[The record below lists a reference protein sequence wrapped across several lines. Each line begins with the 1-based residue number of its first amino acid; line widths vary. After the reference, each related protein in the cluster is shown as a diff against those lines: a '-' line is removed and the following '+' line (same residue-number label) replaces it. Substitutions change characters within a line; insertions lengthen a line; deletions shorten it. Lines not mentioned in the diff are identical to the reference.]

1 MPYAL
6 TPEARVHTYANS
18 RQSAPQSIA
27 LRDGGY
33 ITVWSGAGEPDQGYG
48 VYLQRFDAAGV
59 RVGGETLINTT
70 TAYSQRNPQITL
82 LANGGY
88 AIIWDGTV
96 PGGGAGDPA
105 ALGVFV
111 QVFDVSGNRVGP
123 ETQVS
128 TGGSSQQLT
137 ALPGGG
143 FVVTWTHA
151 VDYPFSGVSARIYDA
166 AGLPRGG
173 AFALDDDQIASLSSV
188 TATDTGFIAVWRAN
202 NPGEAV
208 IAVQAYDAGGARI
221 GAPLRIP
228 RDGAQTTPEIVRLTD
243 GGFAVVWAQTDGL
256 YGQLLASDG
265 RTSGDRF
272 LVQTAPGGA
281 QLLHTVVA
289 TPDGGFTVAW
299 EQFAGPSSSSIAV
312 GAFFADG
319 SRNGQTLVV
328 ASGLGTP
335 GEPPGLAVLPNGDV
349 VVSYARYV
357 GDVTNFYDV
366 FQVRLQSLPNAITG
380 SAADDYLTGAQGADR
395 LTGNDGHD
403 ILMGLSGNDVLIGG
417 RGDDRL
423 DGGAGWDEAVFS
435 GLSSR
440 YKIFETPDG
449 RYEVRGLDGN
459 DILTGIEI
467 LRFDDRTIDLTR
479 IICNPVSEPSSTTGK
494 PAPVPPAD
502 LEDSPLPTTGFDASL
517 QILSDPRT
525 DTPAWDW

>member
-6 TPEARVHTYANS
+6 TPETRVHAYTNS
-18 RQSAPQSIA
+18 RQSAPQSIG
-27 LRDGGY
+27 LPDGGY

-48 VYLQRFDAAGV
+48 VYLQRFDAAGA
-59 RVGGETLINTT
+59 RTGGATLVNTT
-70 TAYSQRNPQITL
+70 TTNSQRNPGITL

-88 AIIWDGTV
+88 AVVWDNTV
-96 PGGGAGDPA
+96 PGQAGT
-105 ALGVFV
+105 LGVFG
-111 QVFDVSGNRVGP
+111 QVFDSSGVPVGG
-123 ETQVS
+123 EIQINAD
-128 TGGSSQQLT
+128 GYSQQVT
-137 ALPGGG
+137 ALAGGG

-151 VDYPFSGVSARIYDA
+151 VGSPLSGVSARLYDA
-166 AGLPRGG
+166 SGQARGP
-173 AFALDDDQIASLSSV
+173 AFVLDDDQIASLSDV

-208 IAVQAYDAGGARI
+208 IAVQAYDAAGTRI
-221 GAPLRIP
+221 GAPLRIA
-228 RDGAQTTPEIVRLTD
+228 RDGAQTTPEIVRLAD
-243 GGFAVVWAQTDGL
+243 GGFALGWAQTDGL
-256 YGQLLASDG
+256 YGQMLSSDG
-265 RTSGDRF
+265 RALGDHF
-272 LVQTAPGGA
+272 LVQSAPAGA
-281 QLLHTVVA
+281 QLLHTLVA

-299 EQFAGPSSSSIAV
+299 EQFAGPGSSSIV
-312 GAFFADG
+312 IGAFFADG

-366 FQVRLQSLPNAITG
+366 FQVRLQNGPNTVTG
-380 SAADDYLTGAQGADR
+380 SGSADTLTGAEGADR
-395 LTGNDGHD
+395 LLGNDGD
-403 ILMGLSGNDVLIGG
+403 DVLLALSGEDILIGG

-459 DILTGIEI
+459 DVLAGIEL
-467 LRFDDRTIDLTR
+467 LRFEDRAIDLTR
-479 IICNPVSEPSSTTGK
+479 IVCNPPPDPALGVDKAGASEGGRPGAVDL
-494 PAPVPPAD
+494 PAPFEPAPGVHAD
-502 LEDSPLPTTGFDASL
+502 PSPHP
-517 QILSDPRT
+517 
-525 DTPAWDW
+525 DWGW